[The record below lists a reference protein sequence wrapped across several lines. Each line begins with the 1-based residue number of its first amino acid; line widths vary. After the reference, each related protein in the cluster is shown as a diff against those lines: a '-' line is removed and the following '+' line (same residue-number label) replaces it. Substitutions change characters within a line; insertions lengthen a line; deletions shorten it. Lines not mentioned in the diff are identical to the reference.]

1 MIIYFTYYNLTKII
15 FGRDSLNQL
24 ENELKIFGNKIL
36 LTYGGGL
43 IKKNGIYDKVVSI
56 LQKSNK

>member
-1 MIIYFTYYNLTKII
+1 MIIDFTYYNPTKII